1 EKLCDTVTIIRAG
14 RTVKSGTLHQ
24 MRHLMATTVSARTR
38 GDAQRLREADY
49 VRELEVDDGRVR
61 FAVDRSDLDRA
72 MADLSG
78 LGIEDLTVAPASLE
92 DMFLRE
98 YQRAGS

>member
-1 EKLCDTVTIIRAG
+1 
-14 RTVKSGTLHQ
+14 
-24 MRHLMATTVSARTR
+24 
-38 GDAQRLREADY
+38 
-49 VRELEVDDGRVR
+49 
-61 FAVDRSDLDRA
+61 

-92 DMFLRE
+92 DLFLRE